1 MARRDHLYT
10 GKAGERAVVAQFLI
24 REWKVAVP
32 EVDVGDDLFVARSSK
47 GFVPVQ
53 VKTCRATQLKT
64 SYFGQFRIP
73 IEQVRTPRVPELVYV
88 FAVYH
93 DANWSDFV
101 LIPRPELHSE
111 HVLYGTGSASG
122 THMTVR
128 ISFDSTTVRCGD
140 RDWSTYRANWSAI
153 PDL

>member
-1 MARRDHLYT
+1 MARRNLYT

-32 EVDVGDDLFVARSSK
+32 EVDVGDDLFVARSPAA
-47 GFVPVQ
+47 FVPVQ

-73 IEQVRTPRVPELVYV
+73 IEQMTTPRIPELVYV

-101 LIPRPELHSE
+101 LVPRPDLHTE
-111 HVLYGTGSASG
+111 HVVHGTGSVSG
-122 THMTVR
+122 QHITLR
-128 ISFDSTTVRCGD
+128 ISFDATRVRCSG